1 MRDVKDISSIKKY
14 KNIPDLKNTYINRE
28 LSWLA
33 FNQRVLEEANNTN
46 HPLLERLKFLSISG
60 SNLDEFYM
68 VRVAGLHA
76 QADEDVAVQSVD
88 GMTPQ
93 EQLIEVNKKANL
105 LMINQQKTWQ
115 KLKGILKNNNISI
128 LSKNTITSEEKKWC
142 SNYF

>member
-1 MRDVKDISSIKKY
+1 MSDVKSIASIKNY
-14 KNIPDLKNTYINRE
+14 KDSPNLKNTYINRE

-68 VRVAGLHA
+68 IRVAGLHA
-76 QADEDVAVQSVD
+76 LADEDVAVQSVE

-93 EQLIEVNKKANL
+93 EQLIEVNKKANQ
-105 LMINQQKTWQ
+105 LMINQQ
-115 KLKGILKNNNISI
+115 
-128 LSKNTITSEEKKWC
+128 
-142 SNYF
+142 